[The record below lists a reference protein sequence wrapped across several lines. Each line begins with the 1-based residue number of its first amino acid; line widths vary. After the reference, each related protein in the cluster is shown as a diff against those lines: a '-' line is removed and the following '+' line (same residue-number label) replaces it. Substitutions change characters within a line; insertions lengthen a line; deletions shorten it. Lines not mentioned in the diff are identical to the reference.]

1 MNYDTLAEYIEN
13 SIKKNWELTALSDI
27 GGTNHQFK
35 DVAELIA
42 KMHIMF
48 EAAGLKPGDKI
59 ALCGKN
65 SANWAVAFLSIITGG

>member
-35 DVAELIA
+35 DVA
-42 KMHIMF
+42 
-48 EAAGLKPGDKI
+48 
-59 ALCGKN
+59 
-65 SANWAVAFLSIITGG
+65 